1 MATPAQQIESF
12 IVRELREGDATPLA
26 RHESLLEAGI
36 LDSLGLF
43 QLIAF
48 LEESFGVTIAP
59 EDLLAENF
67 QSVDRIETLVK
78 RHAAARA

>member
-1 MATPAQQIESF
+1 MATPGQQIERF
-12 IVRELREGDATPLA
+12 IVQELREGDPTPLTP
-26 RHESLLEAGI
+26 EGSLLEAGI

-48 LEESFGVTIAP
+48 LEETFGVTIAP